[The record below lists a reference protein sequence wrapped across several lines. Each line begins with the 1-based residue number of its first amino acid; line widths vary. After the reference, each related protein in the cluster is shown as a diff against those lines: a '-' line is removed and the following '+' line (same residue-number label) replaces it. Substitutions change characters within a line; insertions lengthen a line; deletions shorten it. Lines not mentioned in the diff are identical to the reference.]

1 MLFTYSL
8 LKKTTEKHNRPVTI
22 NELLEEKKDASYMD
36 IFLNIKALEKKGLV
50 NKRFDKKK
58 NDFLWELSMQMKN
71 QELLEKYPELYTQT
85 LYNVESLGT
94 KKKK

>member
-1 MLFTYSL
+1 
-8 LKKTTEKHNRPVTI
+8 
-22 NELLEEKKDASYMD
+22 
-36 IFLNIKALEKKGLV
+36 
-50 NKRFDKKK
+50 
-58 NDFLWELSMQMKN
+58 MQMKN